1 MNKKWISVIIVLV
14 IAVAGIGFFWFQSQP
29 QEILETPTIKEPIT
43 SHQNQEEKVAIVYFS
58 ATGNTKQVAEY
69 IQEATQ
75 GTLIEIV
82 PEEPYSDDDLN
93 YSNDQ
98 SRTSLEQN
106 DETSRPGI
114 ANSIDVSS
122 YDTIYLGFP
131 IWWDD
136 VPKIILTFLDECDLS
151 GKTVIPFCTSG
162 GSSISS
168 SENTLKSYQSEAH
181 WQEGAKLSTSK
192 DDVLEW
198 INE

>member
-1 MNKKWISVIIVLV
+1 M
-14 IAVAGIGFFWFQSQP
+14 
-29 QEILETPTIKEPIT
+29 
-43 SHQNQEEKVAIVYFS
+43 
-58 ATGNTKQVAEY
+58 
-69 IQEATQ
+69 
-75 GTLIEIV
+75 IEIV

-131 IWWDD
+131 IWWND

-151 GKTVIPFCTSG
+151 GKTLIPFCTSG
-162 GSSISS
+162 GTDMSGC
-168 SENTLKSYQSEAH
+168 EKDLRNSYPQYQWKKGKRLIGHEDAS
-181 WQEGAKLSTSK
+181 QIQN
-192 DDVLEW
+192 W
-198 INE
+198 ILD